1 MIKLDSFGVQAAVQ
15 DALPN
20 STGMTEISG
29 GSIRRHR
36 ILQGVGSRQEQRS
49 IPPGHDQRLSR
60 YRNGFTSGGTPIKI
74 ERVTAIADDELLLL
88 WHDFYDE
95 DAEY

>member
-1 MIKLDSFGVQAAVQ
+1 
-15 DALPN
+15 
-20 STGMTEISG
+20 MTN
-29 GSIRRHR
+29 GS
-36 ILQGVGSRQEQRS
+36 VG
-49 IPPGHDQRLSR
+49 

-95 DAEY
+95 DAEYEGWLPSENSMSGSETYIDRNICKCQLFKRSYI